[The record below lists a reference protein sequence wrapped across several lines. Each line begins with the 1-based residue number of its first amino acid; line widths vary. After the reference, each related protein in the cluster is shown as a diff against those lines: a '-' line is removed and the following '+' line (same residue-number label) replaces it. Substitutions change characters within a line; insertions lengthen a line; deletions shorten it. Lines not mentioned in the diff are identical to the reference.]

1 MKKQMLLA
9 LWLSLIAIT
18 VFITSC
24 KKSVDPL
31 PSETAIGANTFGC
44 KVNGVAYIPSG
55 GDPSGGIYPISGGP
69 SQDPAGNRGLY
80 IQTISGKQ
88 DLDLYVKNATDT
100 GEYVFELNT
109 VPQPIAVIS
118 ESYACYG
125 ENGIG
130 INTGY
135 HITNAIYTG
144 KIKITRFDRT
154 ARIVAGTFSF
164 TAYNATTK
172 TTIVVTDG
180 RFDRKY

>member
-1 MKKQMLLA
+1 MLLA
-9 LWLSLIAIT
+9 LWLPLIAILFT
-18 VFITSC
+18 NC
-24 KKSVDPL
+24 KKNIDPL
-31 PSETAIGANTFGC
+31 PNETATGANTFGC
-44 KVNGVAYIPSG
+44 KINGVDYIPSG
-55 GDPSGGIYPISGGP
+55 GDPSSGIYPISGGP
-69 SQDPAGNRGLY
+69 YKDAAGNRGLY
-80 IQTISGKQ
+80 IQTISGNKN
-88 DLDLYVKNATDT
+88 LHLYSKNAIDT
-100 GEYVFELNT
+100 GEYVFEINT
-109 VPQPIAVIS
+109 IPKPIAVLS

-135 HITNAIYTG
+135 HITNANYTG